1 MNSQF
6 TNTLCT
12 DSKAVLKFSK
22 CRTGKR
28 RSTKRASR
36 TGAVKRGER
45 GGARPS
51 PEIGFRKKFLAAPL
65 IFAIGTF
72 RIFTVQLHVLTYEST
87 VKRQGTDKWF
97 QKAASY
103 STRKLYSDKQ
113 YEPKKGKMD
122 KSDHRLPVTSR
133 RGRRQVETLDDSFR
147 VMS

>member
-1 MNSQF
+1 MPDWKTTQHKARFTHWRSQEE
-6 TNTLCT
+6 
-12 DSKAVLKFSK
+12 
-22 CRTGKR
+22 
-28 RSTKRASR
+28 
-36 TGAVKRGER
+36 GAG
-45 GGARPS
+45 GGARPL

-113 YEPKKGKMD
+113 YESKKGKMD